1 VTVNSKSDPLTIYSG
16 VETDFALPALPLIAG
31 AAIIFPSVIYLLKIF
46 KGTAEGCPAQ
56 FRVTGDGKYSRDAM
70 GSQRSAIHIPAEF
83 RHQANSA
90 ESWRFFTGLLS
101 L

>member
-46 KGTAEGCPAQ
+46 KGTAEGCPAIPRNRRTVSIHGMLWGHKGAQ
-56 FRVTGDGKYSRDAM
+56 FTFLQNFATKPTARNLGA
-70 GSQRSAIHIPAEF
+70 F
-83 RHQANSA
+83 
-90 ESWRFFTGLLS
+90 S
-101 L
+101 LVS